1 MRKLSYS
8 LVLIRQ
14 NKTNKM
20 VNYKQKIN
28 QIRLVLGLEVKM
40 AKAKLEDGTVIEADS
55 FAPGDVVYIIAEDG
69 TKSPAPEGVHK
80 LEDGTTIEVNSSG
93 EIQEAEKTESEA
105 PDDTEM
111 EDAVPAEGTMKK
123 FEEEA
128 PAPIPTAMNEETVDK
143 KIGEAM
149 AKVAMAVEPI
159 AKDVAEI
166 KAKLAEV
173 ETKYAKFA
181 KAPAASKITK
191 MNEDVKSSLDEAE
204 ARIAR
209 FNELRNSFK

>member
-1 MRKLSYS
+1 
-8 LVLIRQ
+8 
-14 NKTNKM
+14 M
-20 VNYKQKIN
+20 VSYKQKIN

-69 TKSPAPEGVHK
+69 SKKAAPEGVHK
-80 LEDGTTIEVNSSG
+80 LDDGSSIEVNSKG
-93 EIQEAEKTESEA
+93 EIIEAEDKSTTESEG

-111 EDAVPAEGTMKK
+111 DDAGAPIGTMKK
-123 FEEEA
+123 FEDEM
-128 PAPIPTAMNEETVDK
+128 PAEIPTAMSEKIVDD

-149 AKVAMAVEPI
+149 NKVAMAMEPI

-181 KAPAASKITK
+181 KAPAAGKITK
-191 MNEDVKSSLDEAE
+191 MNEEVKTSFDEAE

-209 FNELRNSFK
+209 FNELKNSFK